1 MGVAEPV
8 VVLEAATRPLHLPTR
23 VVAFPVAIAIQGRV
37 EATIALSGRLA
48 TTFVGRLVT
57 T

>member
-37 EATIALSGRLA
+37 EATIALGGRLA